1 MSSVTAPHD
10 RRYAAGT
17 IRAALAYRDFRI
29 IFVGMALS
37 FVGTWMQ
44 NFTLPAY
51 IDDRTESAALV
62 GLLIFVQLGP
72 MLLLS
77 LVGGVLADRFNR
89 ARFLITM
96 QVVQMVVTVA
106 LAALV
111 ATNSPLWALY
121 GAVALTGVANA
132 LNAPAF
138 QASIP
143 LLVDRAD
150 LPGAISLNSAAING
164 SRVLGPTLAAVLAVL
179 GFSVAQVFLVNAAT
193 FLFLIAA
200 LIVVRIPDVR
210 GDHPE
215 RGWRRLLT
223 GINIARRREVVSRSL
238 LAMCMFSLFSLPFV
252 GLFPSVARLNFGLAP
267 SGSTYKWLY
276 VTWGL
281 GAFIGALA
289 VGTFLSRIDRRHLV
303 SIGFAAFAVS
313 LGAFALV
320 RSAGPAFPVALAVG
334 FTYFMTATALST
346 IFQQNLAD
354 TERAAVMPLWF
365 MAFGGTVPIGNLVF
379 GPIIDAIGA
388 RWVLLFGAAFAA
400 FLAWWADLHR
410 LSADAFLPEEL
421 GGEPFQPAN
430 PARLHE
436 YRIPR

>member
-1 MSSVTAPHD
+1 MI
-10 RRYAAGT
+10 G
-17 IRAALAYRDFRI
+17 I
-29 IFVGMALS
+29 
-37 FVGTWMQ
+37 
-44 NFTLPAY
+44 
-51 IDDRTESAALV
+51 
-62 GLLIFVQLGP
+62 
-72 MLLLS
+72 
-77 LVGGVLADRFNR
+77 
-89 ARFLITM
+89 
-96 QVVQMVVTVA
+96 
-106 LAALV
+106 
-111 ATNSPLWALY
+111 
-121 GAVALTGVANA
+121 ANA

-164 SRVLGPTLAAVLAVL
+164 SRVLGPALAAVLAVI

-200 LIVVRIPDVR
+200 LVVVRIPDVR

-223 GINIARRREVVSRSL
+223 GINIARRREVISRSL
-238 LAMCMFSLFSLPFV
+238 LAMCLFSLFSLPFV
-252 GLFPSVARLNFGLAP
+252 GLFPSVARLNFGLSP

-303 SIGFAAFAVS
+303 SIGFATFAVS

-320 RSAGPAFPVALAVG
+320 RSAGPAFPVALALG

-379 GPIIDAIGA
+379 GPVIDAIGA

-436 YRIPR
+436 YRVPR